1 MPDDYPGTRDF
12 AVPDPERDIVLDSRS
27 LRGLAHPLRV
37 RLLGLL
43 RADGPSTASK
53 LAERV
58 GLSSAATSYHLRQL
72 ATYGFVREQ
81 QGRGQP
87 RERWWEAAHRSTYL
101 GPSSVEPEAIEDAQ
115 AYLRAVA
122 QGYAQQIDAFLDE
135 LPALDPAW
143 QEASDLSD
151 FALQLT
157 PAQAG
162 ALRDELIAVLSRYP
176 ARDAAS
182 TASGETDEVRVQLQL
197 FRRPGQPVSQPVS
210 QP

>member
-1 MPDDYPGTRDF
+1 MSTQGEPRPSGSGEPGPTRELS
-12 AVPDPERDIVLDSRS
+12 DPGALKA
-27 LRGLAHPLRV
+27 LGHPLRQQILR
-37 RLLGLL
+37 RLQ
-43 RADGPSTASK
+43 RDGPATATT
-53 LAERV
+53 LAAALGENT
-58 GLSSAATSYHLRQL
+58 GATSYHLRQL

-101 GPSSVEPEAIEDAQ
+101 GPSSVEPEAVEDAQ

-122 QGYAQQIDAFLDE
+122 QGYAEQIDAFLDE

-176 ARDAAS
+176 ARDASS
-182 TASGETDEVRVQLQL
+182 TASSETAEVRVQLQL
-197 FRRPGQPVSQPVS
+197 FRRPGQPVSQP
-210 QP
+210 